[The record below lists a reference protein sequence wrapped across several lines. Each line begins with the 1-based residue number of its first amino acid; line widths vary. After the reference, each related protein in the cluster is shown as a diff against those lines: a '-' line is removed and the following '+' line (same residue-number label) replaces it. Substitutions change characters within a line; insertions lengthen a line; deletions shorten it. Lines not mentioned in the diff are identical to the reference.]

1 MVRARQ
7 NVLHEAGLFQGRL
20 GFARA
25 ILLPQDGVEA
35 FSDGSGVHFRH
46 FARGENQRDI
56 RRSFGN
62 AEARVPAVN
71 LILEAQHLAQGE

>member
-35 FSDGSGVHFRH
+35 FSDGSEVHFIH
-46 FARGENQRDI
+46 FAQGNIRETFGE
-56 RRSFGN
+56 
-62 AEARVPAVN
+62 V
-71 LILEAQHLAQGE
+71 LATLKREFPQ